1 LHVVLR
7 PPPGKVSMLGNEAI
21 VRGALEAG
29 VAVATT
35 YPGTPSSEIGDTFYE
50 IYKDAGIYFEYS
62 TNEKVALEVAA
73 AAAISGMRSI
83 VAMKHVGLN
92 VAADSFMTLG
102 YTGVKAGMVIVSA
115 DDPSMHSSQNEQDNR
130 NYGIMAH
137 IPVLEPSSPQEA
149 KDLTKI
155 AFEISEMFEVPVILR
170 TTTRISHMRGFVELG
185 DLKLNTFN
193 KRKFEKDPS
202 RFVVVPAVARKN
214 RLRQLERL
222 KKIREFSDR
231 FEYNRVESYG
241 KSPKIGIVASG
252 ASYGYVVDV
261 VRSKGFSVKVFKVTM
276 SYPIPE
282 KKMAEFISDVER
294 IVVFEETEPVI
305 ERQIRDLAQ
314 RLGINVVIHGKEDG
328 IVRYHYELDPDEVYR
343 VLSRIVKGK
352 EPKVTI
358 KKLNIRLP
366 SRPPTFCPG
375 CPHRA
380 TYYAAKRVFGANVVV
395 PTDIGCYTLG
405 FSRPFNL
412 GDILFSMGSSFGSA
426 SGLAHFIEEPVVAF
440 IGDSTF
446 YHAGIPGLI
455 NAIVHRTPAVF
466 VIMDNGITAMTG
478 GQPTP
483 EVPSKLNIK
492 DELTSIP
499 LEKVV
504 EGLGIDYVIVDPY
517 DVPKTIEAFKKAK
530 EYVIKEKKPFVII
543 SRRLCALEYL
553 RKARREGIK
562 IVPYEVDQEKCTK
575 CYTCVK
581 TFSCAAF
588 TILEDGSVYIRPEF
602 CTGCGAC
609 QYVCPFNAIRKAGD
623 E

>member
-7 PPPGKVSMLGNEAI
+7 PGPGKASMLGNEAI

-50 IYKDAGIYFEYS
+50 IYAEAGIYFEYS

-73 AAAISGMRSI
+73 AAAISGLRSI

-102 YTGVKAGMVIVSA
+102 YTGVRAGMVIVSA

-130 NYGIMAH
+130 LYGVMAH
-137 IPVLEPSSPQEA
+137 VPVIEPSSPQEA
-149 KDLTKI
+149 KELTKI
-155 AFEISEMFEVPVILR
+155 AFEISERFEVPVILR
-170 TTTRISHMRGFVELG
+170 TTTRISHMRGIVNLG
-185 DLKLNTFN
+185 NLKLNTFN
-193 KRKFEKDPS
+193 KKKFQKDPM
-202 RFVVVPAVARKN
+202 RFVVVPATARRN
-214 RLRQLERL
+214 RIRQLERL
-222 KKIREFSDR
+222 KRIKEFSDE
-231 FEYNRVESYG
+231 FEYNRIEVYG
-241 KSPKIGIVASG
+241 EDPSVGIVASG

-261 VRSKGFSVKVFKVTM
+261 IRSKGIPAKVFKVTM

-282 KKMAEFISDVER
+282 RRIAEFISTVDKL
-294 IVVFEETEPVI
+294 IVFEETEPVI
-305 ERQIRDLAQ
+305 ERQIRELAQ
-314 RLGINVVIHGKEDG
+314 RLGIKIIIHGKEDG
-328 IVRYHYELDPDEVYR
+328 TVRYHYELNPDEVYR
-343 VLSRIVKGK
+343 VLLKVLKGK
-352 EPKVTI
+352 TSQKSSLKVEI
-358 KKLNIRLP
+358 KLP

-380 TYYAAKRVFGANVVV
+380 TYYAAKRVFGTNVVA

-405 FSRPFNL
+405 FAKPFNM
-412 GDILFSMGSSFGSA
+412 GDLLFSMGSSFGSA
-426 SGLAHFIEEPVVAF
+426 SGLAHFIEEPIVAF

-466 VIMDNGITAMTG
+466 VVMDNATTAMTG

-483 EVPSKLNIK
+483 EVPSKVKAEGLV
-492 DELTSIP
+492 SIP
-499 LEKVV
+499 LERIMD
-504 EGLGIDYVIVDPY
+504 GLEVDYEVVDPY
-517 DVPKTIEAFKKAK
+517 DVPRTIEAFRKAK
-530 EYVIKEKKPFVII
+530 EYVSKEKKPFVII
-543 SRRLCALEYL
+543 SRRLCALEYA
-553 RKARREGIK
+553 RKARKEGIK
-562 IVPYEVDQEKCTK
+562 IIPYVINQEKCIK
-575 CYTCVK
+575 CYACVK

-588 TILEDGSVYIRPEF
+588 TILEDGSVHIRPEL
-602 CTGCGAC
+602 CIGCGAC
-609 QYVCPFNAIRKAGD
+609 QYVCPFNAIERAGG